1 MKTQKFNTE
10 EVLLKI
16 KRYCAYQERCTSEVK
31 NKLKLWGLSD
41 KETLEIIKELTEL
54 QYIDNLRYATLF
66 ASGRMHIKGWGK
78 QKIMYALRA
87 KQIDE
92 KHIQEAISKLDSN
105 DYKQN
110 LEKQAEK
117 WMRTQTITN
126 SYEQKQKLVRYL
138 LNKGYEYADIQEFLK
153 HHREQ

>member
-1 MKTQKFNTE
+1 MKTQRFNTE

-41 KETLEIIKELTEL
+41 KKSLEVINELTEL
-54 QYIDNLRYATLF
+54 QYIDDLRYANLF
-66 ASGRMHIKGWGK
+66 ASGKMNVKGWGK
-78 QKIMYALRA
+78 QKITYALRT

-110 LEKQAEK
+110 LQKQAEK
-117 WMRTQTITN
+117 WMRTQTNVN
-126 SYEQKQKLVRYL
+126 SHEQKQKLIRYL
-138 LNKGYEYADIQEFLK
+138 LNKGYEYTHIQEFFK
-153 HHREQ
+153 HYTEQ